1 MALFGNNKKYKEG
14 MKAGAAPF
22 EKIFEDQS
30 KQTKESTDA
39 INANVDSIHSVVDVV
54 LDDLVAQEKKRVY
67 NLDTDYDI
75 LTLNQDE
82 REFAIAMLYT
92 LSQLMDETTE
102 KQKQYLLNIQRYLN
116 IRNPQVQIDVS
127 SIENIENLK
136 TQKML
141 YRIVT
146 EYLFLAQE
154 NFEYADNLK
163 YIFDYF
169 SINKQSKNS
178 IRGNIENIY
187 KAVGADGLIEF
198 YGYLSAEVKIDD
210 KEPIAE
216 NTVDLKENDPAE
228 RFEEI
233 EIAAEIVTIDSGGQ
247 DVSNDINSPELDF
260 FYNVRGLHSKI
271 KVNEFNS
278 HIQEC
283 KPQSKFFDEVK
294 TAFESL
300 SKPEANNDDHQK
312 NSRANIDSN
321 H

>member
-22 EKIFEDQS
+22 EKILEDQS
-30 KQTKESTDA
+30 KQTKESMDA
-39 INANVDSIHSVVDVV
+39 INANVDSIHELVDVV
-54 LDDLVAQEKKRVY
+54 FDDLVAQEKKRVY

-75 LTLNQDE
+75 LTLDQDE

-102 KQKQYLLNIQRYLN
+102 KQKYYLLNIQRYLN
-116 IRNPQVQIDVS
+116 IRNPQVQIEVS

-136 TQKML
+136 TQRML

-154 NFEYADNLK
+154 NFEYAENFK

-198 YGYLSAEVKIDD
+198 YGYLSVDATTDSAQSIVGNEDDIEKDFGDRFEKIDITD
-210 KEPIAE
+210 
-216 NTVDLKENDPAE
+216 D
-228 RFEEI
+228 
-233 EIAAEIVTIDSGGQ
+233 IVNFDSGEQ
-247 DVSNDINSPELDF
+247 DDSNDINSPESDF
-260 FYNVRGLHSKI
+260 LNIFKSM
-271 KVNEFNS
+271 
-278 HIQEC
+278 
-283 KPQSKFFDEVK
+283 
-294 TAFESL
+294 FEDS
-300 SKPEANNDDHQK
+300 SNFKANND
-312 NSRANIDSN
+312 N
-321 H
+321 HH

>member
-22 EKIFEDQS
+22 EKILEDQS
-30 KQTKESTDA
+30 KQTKESMDA
-39 INANVDSIHSVVDVV
+39 INANVDSIHEVVDVV
-54 LDDLVAQEKKRVY
+54 FDDLVAQEKKRVY

-75 LTLNQDE
+75 LTLDQDE

-102 KQKQYLLNIQRYLN
+102 KQKHYLLNIQRYLN
-116 IRNPQVQIDVS
+116 IRNPQVQIEVS

-136 TQKML
+136 TQRML

-154 NFEYADNLK
+154 NFEYVENFD

-198 YGYLSAEVKIDD
+198 YGYLSVDATTDSAQSIVGNEDDIEKDFGDRFEKIDITD
-210 KEPIAE
+210 
-216 NTVDLKENDPAE
+216 D
-228 RFEEI
+228 
-233 EIAAEIVTIDSGGQ
+233 IVNFDSGEQ
-247 DVSNDINSPELDF
+247 DDSNDINSPESDF
-260 FYNVRGLHSKI
+260 LNIFKSM
-271 KVNEFNS
+271 
-278 HIQEC
+278 
-283 KPQSKFFDEVK
+283 
-294 TAFESL
+294 FEDS
-300 SKPEANNDDHQK
+300 SNFKANND
-312 NSRANIDSN
+312 N
-321 H
+321 HH

>member
-22 EKIFEDQS
+22 EKILEDQS
-30 KQTKESTDA
+30 KQTKESMDA

-54 LDDLVAQEKKRVY
+54 LDDLVAQEKQRVY

-75 LTLNQDE
+75 LTLDQDE

-116 IRNPQVQIDVS
+116 IRTPQVQIDVS

-154 NFEYADNLK
+154 NFEYAENFK

-198 YGYLSAEVKIDD
+198 YGYLSVDATTDSVQSIVGNEDDIEKDFGDRFEKIDITD
-210 KEPIAE
+210 
-216 NTVDLKENDPAE
+216 D
-228 RFEEI
+228 
-233 EIAAEIVTIDSGGQ
+233 IVNFDSGEQ
-247 DVSNDINSPELDF
+247 DDSNDINSPESDF
-260 FYNVRGLHSKI
+260 LNIFKSM
-271 KVNEFNS
+271 
-278 HIQEC
+278 
-283 KPQSKFFDEVK
+283 
-294 TAFESL
+294 FEDS
-300 SKPEANNDDHQK
+300 SNFKANND
-312 NSRANIDSN
+312 N
-321 H
+321 HH

>member
-30 KQTKESTDA
+30 KQKKESMDA

-54 LDDLVAQEKKRVY
+54 LDDLVAQEKQRVY

-75 LTLNQDE
+75 LTLDQDE

-116 IRNPQVQIDVS
+116 IRTPQVQIDVS

-154 NFEYADNLK
+154 NFEYVENFD

-198 YGYLSAEVKIDD
+198 YGYLSVDATTDSAQSIVGNEDDIEKDFGDRFEKIDITD
-210 KEPIAE
+210 
-216 NTVDLKENDPAE
+216 D
-228 RFEEI
+228 
-233 EIAAEIVTIDSGGQ
+233 IVNFDSGEQ
-247 DVSNDINSPELDF
+247 DDSNDINSPESDF
-260 FYNVRGLHSKI
+260 LNIFKSM
-271 KVNEFNS
+271 
-278 HIQEC
+278 
-283 KPQSKFFDEVK
+283 
-294 TAFESL
+294 FEDS
-300 SKPEANNDDHQK
+300 SNFKANND
-312 NSRANIDSN
+312 N
-321 H
+321 HH

>member
-216 NTVDLKENDPAE
+216 NTVDLENDPAE

-260 FYNVRGLHSKI
+260 FYNVRA
-271 KVNEFNS
+271 
-278 HIQEC
+278 
-283 KPQSKFFDEVK
+283 
-294 TAFESL
+294 AF
-300 SKPEANNDDHQK
+300 K
-312 NSRANIDSN
+312 NKS
-321 H
+321 

>member
-22 EKIFEDQS
+22 EKILEDQS
-30 KQTKESTDA
+30 KQTKESMDA
-39 INANVDSIHSVVDVV
+39 INANVDSIHELVDVV
-54 LDDLVAQEKKRVY
+54 FDDLVAQEKKRVY

-75 LTLNQDE
+75 LTLDQDE
-82 REFAIAMLYT
+82 REFAIALLYT

-102 KQKQYLLNIQRYLN
+102 KQRQYLLNIQRYLN
-116 IRNPQVQIDVS
+116 IRTPQIQIEVS

-154 NFEYADNLK
+154 NFEYVENFD

-198 YGYLSAEVKIDD
+198 YGYLSEDTTTDSVQSIVENADD
-210 KEPIAE
+210 IEK
-216 NTVDLKENDPAE
+216 DPGE

-233 EIAAEIVTIDSGGQ
+233 ETASEIVTIDSVGQ
-247 DVSNDINSPELDF
+247 DDSNDINSPDLNFFDQVKLAFQDSSKLKDSNDNHQHDSNDVNSPDLDF
-260 FYNVRGLHSKI
+260 INQVRLAFKGS
-271 KVNEFNS
+271 
-278 HIQEC
+278 
-283 KPQSKFFDEVK
+283 PKFKD
-294 TAFESL
+294 
-300 SKPEANNDDHQK
+300 NNDD
-312 NSRANIDSN
+312 
-321 H
+321 

>member
-22 EKIFEDQS
+22 EKILEDQS
-30 KQTKESTDA
+30 KQTKESMDA
-39 INANVDSIHSVVDVV
+39 INANVDSIHELVDVV
-54 LDDLVAQEKKRVY
+54 FDDLVAQEKKRVY

-75 LTLNQDE
+75 LTLDQDE
-82 REFAIAMLYT
+82 REFAIALLYT

-102 KQKQYLLNIQRYLN
+102 KQRQYLLNIQRYLN
-116 IRNPQVQIDVS
+116 IRTPQIQIEVS

-154 NFEYADNLK
+154 NFEYAENFK

-198 YGYLSAEVKIDD
+198 YGYLSVDATTDSAQSIVGNEDDIEKDFGDRFEKIDITD
-210 KEPIAE
+210 
-216 NTVDLKENDPAE
+216 D
-228 RFEEI
+228 
-233 EIAAEIVTIDSGGQ
+233 IVNFDSGEQ
-247 DVSNDINSPELDF
+247 DDSNDINSPESDF
-260 FYNVRGLHSKI
+260 LNIFKSM
-271 KVNEFNS
+271 
-278 HIQEC
+278 
-283 KPQSKFFDEVK
+283 
-294 TAFESL
+294 FEDS
-300 SKPEANNDDHQK
+300 SNFKANND
-312 NSRANIDSN
+312 N
-321 H
+321 HH

>member
-22 EKIFEDQS
+22 EKILEDQS
-30 KQTKESTDA
+30 KQTKESMDA

-54 LDDLVAQEKKRVY
+54 LDDLVTQEKQRVY

-75 LTLNQDE
+75 LTLDQDE

-116 IRNPQVQIDVS
+116 IRTPQVQIDVS

-154 NFEYADNLK
+154 NFEYVENFD

-198 YGYLSAEVKIDD
+198 YGYLSVDATTDSAQSIVGNEDDIEKDFGDRFEKIDITD
-210 KEPIAE
+210 
-216 NTVDLKENDPAE
+216 D
-228 RFEEI
+228 
-233 EIAAEIVTIDSGGQ
+233 IVNFDSGEQ
-247 DVSNDINSPELDF
+247 DDSNDINSPESDF
-260 FYNVRGLHSKI
+260 LNIFKSM
-271 KVNEFNS
+271 
-278 HIQEC
+278 
-283 KPQSKFFDEVK
+283 
-294 TAFESL
+294 FEDS
-300 SKPEANNDDHQK
+300 SNFKANND
-312 NSRANIDSN
+312 N
-321 H
+321 HH

>member
-22 EKIFEDQS
+22 EKILEDQS
-30 KQTKESTDA
+30 KQTKESMDA
-39 INANVDSIHSVVDVV
+39 INANVDSIHELVDVV
-54 LDDLVAQEKKRVY
+54 FDDLVAQEKKRVY

-75 LTLNQDE
+75 LTLDQDE

-102 KQKQYLLNIQRYLN
+102 KQKCYLLNIQRYLN
-116 IRNPQVQIDVS
+116 IRNPQVQIEVS

-154 NFEYADNLK
+154 NFEYAENFK

-198 YGYLSAEVKIDD
+198 YGYLSVDATTDSAQSIVGNEDDIEKDFGDRFEKIDITD
-210 KEPIAE
+210 
-216 NTVDLKENDPAE
+216 D
-228 RFEEI
+228 
-233 EIAAEIVTIDSGGQ
+233 IVNFDSGEQ
-247 DVSNDINSPELDF
+247 DDSNDINSPESDF
-260 FYNVRGLHSKI
+260 LNIFKSM
-271 KVNEFNS
+271 
-278 HIQEC
+278 
-283 KPQSKFFDEVK
+283 
-294 TAFESL
+294 FEDS
-300 SKPEANNDDHQK
+300 SNFKANND
-312 NSRANIDSN
+312 N
-321 H
+321 HH

>member
-22 EKIFEDQS
+22 EKILEDQS
-30 KQTKESTDA
+30 KQTKESMDA
-39 INANVDSIHSVVDVV
+39 INANVDSIHELVDVV
-54 LDDLVAQEKKRVY
+54 FDDLVAQEKKRVY

-75 LTLNQDE
+75 LTLDQDE

-102 KQKQYLLNIQRYLN
+102 KQKHYLLNIQRYLN
-116 IRNPQVQIDVS
+116 IRNPQVQIEVS

-136 TQKML
+136 TQRML

-154 NFEYADNLK
+154 NFEYVENFD

-187 KAVGADGLIEF
+187 KAVGADGLI
-198 YGYLSAEVKIDD
+198 
-210 KEPIAE
+210 
-216 NTVDLKENDPAE
+216 
-228 RFEEI
+228 
-233 EIAAEIVTIDSGGQ
+233 
-247 DVSNDINSPELDF
+247 
-260 FYNVRGLHSKI
+260 
-271 KVNEFNS
+271 
-278 HIQEC
+278 
-283 KPQSKFFDEVK
+283 
-294 TAFESL
+294 
-300 SKPEANNDDHQK
+300 
-312 NSRANIDSN
+312 
-321 H
+321 

>member
-30 KQTKESTDA
+30 KQTKESMDA

-54 LDDLVAQEKKRVY
+54 LDDLVTQEKQRVY

-75 LTLNQDE
+75 LTLDQDE

-116 IRNPQVQIDVS
+116 IRTPQVQIDVS

-154 NFEYADNLK
+154 NFEYAENFK

-198 YGYLSAEVKIDD
+198 YGYLSVDATTDSAQSIVGNEDDIEKDFGDRFEKIDITD
-210 KEPIAE
+210 
-216 NTVDLKENDPAE
+216 D
-228 RFEEI
+228 
-233 EIAAEIVTIDSGGQ
+233 IVNFDSGEQ
-247 DVSNDINSPELDF
+247 DDSNDINSPESDF
-260 FYNVRGLHSKI
+260 LNIFKSM
-271 KVNEFNS
+271 
-278 HIQEC
+278 
-283 KPQSKFFDEVK
+283 
-294 TAFESL
+294 FEDS
-300 SKPEANNDDHQK
+300 SNFKANND
-312 NSRANIDSN
+312 N
-321 H
+321 HH

>member
-22 EKIFEDQS
+22 EKILEDQS
-30 KQTKESTDA
+30 KQTKESMDA
-39 INANVDSIHSVVDVV
+39 INANVDSIHELVDVV
-54 LDDLVAQEKKRVY
+54 FDDLVAQEKKRVY

-75 LTLNQDE
+75 LTLDQDE

-102 KQKQYLLNIQRYLN
+102 KQKYYLLNIQRYLN
-116 IRNPQVQIDVS
+116 IRNPQVQIEVS

-154 NFEYADNLK
+154 NFEYAENFK

-198 YGYLSAEVKIDD
+198 YGYLSVDATTDSAQSIVGNEDDIEKDFGDRFEKIDITD
-210 KEPIAE
+210 
-216 NTVDLKENDPAE
+216 D
-228 RFEEI
+228 
-233 EIAAEIVTIDSGGQ
+233 IVNFDSGEQ
-247 DVSNDINSPELDF
+247 DDSNDINSPESDF
-260 FYNVRGLHSKI
+260 LNIFKSM
-271 KVNEFNS
+271 
-278 HIQEC
+278 
-283 KPQSKFFDEVK
+283 
-294 TAFESL
+294 FEDS
-300 SKPEANNDDHQK
+300 SNFKANND
-312 NSRANIDSN
+312 N
-321 H
+321 HH

>member
-30 KQTKESTDA
+30 KQTKESMDA
-39 INANVDSIHSVVDVV
+39 INANVDSIHELVDVV
-54 LDDLVAQEKKRVY
+54 FDDLVAQEKKRVY

-75 LTLNQDE
+75 LTLDQDE

-102 KQKQYLLNIQRYLN
+102 KQKYYLLNIQRYLN
-116 IRNPQVQIDVS
+116 IRNPQVQIEVS

-136 TQKML
+136 TQRML

-154 NFEYADNLK
+154 NFEYAENFK

-198 YGYLSAEVKIDD
+198 YGYLSVDATTDSAQSIVGNEDDIEKDFGDRFEKIDITD
-210 KEPIAE
+210 
-216 NTVDLKENDPAE
+216 D
-228 RFEEI
+228 
-233 EIAAEIVTIDSGGQ
+233 IVNFDSGEQ
-247 DVSNDINSPELDF
+247 DDSNDINSPESDF
-260 FYNVRGLHSKI
+260 LNIFKSM
-271 KVNEFNS
+271 
-278 HIQEC
+278 
-283 KPQSKFFDEVK
+283 
-294 TAFESL
+294 FEDS
-300 SKPEANNDDHQK
+300 SNFKANND
-312 NSRANIDSN
+312 N
-321 H
+321 HH

>member
-22 EKIFEDQS
+22 EKILEEQS
-30 KQTKESTDA
+30 KQTKESMDA

-67 NLDTDYDI
+67 NLDSDYDV
-75 LTLNQDE
+75 LTLDQDE

-102 KQKQYLLNIQRYLN
+102 EQKQYLLNIQRYLN

-154 NFEYADNLK
+154 NFEYAENFK

-198 YGYLSAEVKIDD
+198 YGYLSVDATTDSAQSIVGNEDDIEKDFGDRFEKIDITD
-210 KEPIAE
+210 
-216 NTVDLKENDPAE
+216 D
-228 RFEEI
+228 
-233 EIAAEIVTIDSGGQ
+233 IVNFDSGEQ
-247 DVSNDINSPELDF
+247 DDSNDINSPESDF
-260 FYNVRGLHSKI
+260 LNIFKSM
-271 KVNEFNS
+271 
-278 HIQEC
+278 
-283 KPQSKFFDEVK
+283 
-294 TAFESL
+294 FEDS
-300 SKPEANNDDHQK
+300 SNFKANND
-312 NSRANIDSN
+312 N
-321 H
+321 HH

>member
-30 KQTKESTDA
+30 KQTKESMDA
-39 INANVDSIHSVVDVV
+39 INANVDSIHELVDVV
-54 LDDLVAQEKKRVY
+54 FDDLVAQEKKRVY

-75 LTLNQDE
+75 LTLDQDE

-116 IRNPQVQIDVS
+116 IRTPQVQIDVS

-136 TQKML
+136 TQRML

-154 NFEYADNLK
+154 NFEYVENFD

-198 YGYLSAEVKIDD
+198 YGYLSVDATTDSAQSIVGNEDDIEKDFGDRFEKIDITD
-210 KEPIAE
+210 
-216 NTVDLKENDPAE
+216 D
-228 RFEEI
+228 
-233 EIAAEIVTIDSGGQ
+233 IVNFDSGEQ
-247 DVSNDINSPELDF
+247 DDSNDINSPESDF
-260 FYNVRGLHSKI
+260 LNIFKSM
-271 KVNEFNS
+271 
-278 HIQEC
+278 
-283 KPQSKFFDEVK
+283 
-294 TAFESL
+294 FEDS
-300 SKPEANNDDHQK
+300 SNFKANND
-312 NSRANIDSN
+312 N
-321 H
+321 HH

>member
-1 MALFGNNKKYKEG
+1 MALFGNDKKYKEG

-22 EKIFEDQS
+22 EKILEDQS
-30 KQTKESTDA
+30 KQTKESMDA

-54 LDDLVAQEKKRVY
+54 LDGLIAQEKKRVY

-75 LTLNQDE
+75 LTLDQDE

-116 IRNPQVQIDVS
+116 IRTPQVQIDVS

-154 NFEYADNLK
+154 NFEYAENFK

-178 IRGNIENIY
+178 IRRNIENIY

-198 YGYLSAEVKIDD
+198 YGYLSVDATTDSVQSIIENVDD
-210 KEPIAE
+210 IEK
-216 NTVDLKENDPAE
+216 DPGE

-233 EIAAEIVTIDSGGQ
+233 DIANDIATFDSGEQ
-247 DVSNDINSPELDF
+247 DDSNDINSPDLNFFDQVKLAFQDSSKLKDSNDNHQHDSNDINSPDRDF
-260 FYNVRGLHSKI
+260 VNQVMAIFKPHSK
-271 KVNEFNS
+271 
-278 HIQEC
+278 
-283 KPQSKFFDEVK
+283 
-294 TAFESL
+294 T
-300 SKPEANNDDHQK
+300 EADNDDYQ
-312 NSRANIDSN
+312 
-321 H
+321 

>member
-30 KQTKESTDA
+30 KQTKESMDA

-54 LDDLVAQEKKRVY
+54 LDDLVAQEKQRVY

-75 LTLNQDE
+75 LTLDQDE

-116 IRNPQVQIDVS
+116 IRTPQVQIDVS

-154 NFEYADNLK
+154 NFEYAENFK

-198 YGYLSAEVKIDD
+198 YGYLSVDATTDSVQSIIENVDD
-210 KEPIAE
+210 IEK
-216 NTVDLKENDPAE
+216 DPGA

-233 EIAAEIVTIDSGGQ
+233 DIANDIATFDSGEQ
-247 DVSNDINSPELDF
+247 DDSNDINSPDRDF
-260 FYNVRGLHSKI
+260 VNQVMAIFKPHSK
-271 KVNEFNS
+271 
-278 HIQEC
+278 
-283 KPQSKFFDEVK
+283 
-294 TAFESL
+294 T
-300 SKPEANNDDHQK
+300 EADNDDYQ
-312 NSRANIDSN
+312 
-321 H
+321 

>member
-30 KQTKESTDA
+30 KQTKESMDA
-39 INANVDSIHSVVDVV
+39 INANVDSIHAVVDVV

-75 LTLNQDE
+75 LTLDQDE
-82 REFAIAMLYT
+82 REFVIALLYT

-116 IRNPQVQIDVS
+116 IRSPQIQIEVS

-154 NFEYADNLK
+154 NFEYAENFK

-187 KAVGADGLIEF
+187 KAVGADGLIDF
-198 YGYLSAEVKIDD
+198 YGYLSADTTTDSVQSI
-210 KEPIAE
+210 IE
-216 NTVDLKENDPAE
+216 NAHDIEKDPGE

-233 EIAAEIVTIDSGGQ
+233 EIAAEIVTIDSIGQ
-247 DVSNDINSPELDF
+247 DDSNDINSPDL
-260 FYNVRGLHSKI
+260 N
-271 KVNEFNS
+271 
-278 HIQEC
+278 
-283 KPQSKFFDEVK
+283 FFDQVK
-294 TAFESL
+294 LAF
-300 SKPEANNDDHQK
+300 KDNNDNQQQK
-312 NSRANIDSN
+312 LLGDD
-321 H
+321 

>member
-22 EKIFEDQS
+22 EKILEDQS
-30 KQTKESTDA
+30 KQTKESMDA
-39 INANVDSIHSVVDVV
+39 INANVDSIHELVDVV
-54 LDDLVAQEKKRVY
+54 FDDLVAQEKKRVY

-75 LTLNQDE
+75 LTLDQDE

-116 IRNPQVQIDVS
+116 IRTPQIQIEVS

-154 NFEYADNLK
+154 NFEYVENFD

-198 YGYLSAEVKIDD
+198 YGYLSVDATTDSAQSIVGNEDDIEKDFGDRFEKIDITD
-210 KEPIAE
+210 
-216 NTVDLKENDPAE
+216 D
-228 RFEEI
+228 
-233 EIAAEIVTIDSGGQ
+233 IVNFDSGEQ
-247 DVSNDINSPELDF
+247 DDSNDINSPESDF
-260 FYNVRGLHSKI
+260 LNIFKSM
-271 KVNEFNS
+271 
-278 HIQEC
+278 
-283 KPQSKFFDEVK
+283 
-294 TAFESL
+294 FEDS
-300 SKPEANNDDHQK
+300 SNFKANND
-312 NSRANIDSN
+312 N
-321 H
+321 HH